1 MHVSLVADIIGSAGV
16 AILLLAFLLSL
27 IGRMSASSKPYLTL
41 NAIGAGLACFSSWL
55 IGFMPFVVLEGT
67 WAAVAVLSLARQFS
81 GRAGSST

>member
-27 IGRMSASSKPYLTL
+27 IGRMSASSKSYLTL

-67 WAAVAVLSLARQFS
+67 WAAVAVLSLVRQFS